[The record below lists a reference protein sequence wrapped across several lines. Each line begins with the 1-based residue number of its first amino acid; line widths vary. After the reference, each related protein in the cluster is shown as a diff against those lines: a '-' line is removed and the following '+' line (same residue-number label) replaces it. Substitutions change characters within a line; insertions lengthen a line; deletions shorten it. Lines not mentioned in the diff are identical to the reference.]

1 MGERAQPSDLNCI
14 GGVEGL
20 DGDRAIDEASAGELR
35 GDLSRIGVTGGD
47 VAQRLGE
54 VDGGHR
60 GTGGDRIGD
69 RVGAGLIGE
78 VGEQRRGI
86 EHRPGGPFSRLRS
99 PLLLVL
105 RLGTALGEQLLDKRA
120 LLDQIGEQSAT
131 LLRND
136 SIGTQAQRAIVFST
150 QKHSRAALKPQGR
163 ANRGR
168 QHQAAAI
175 SQSHLLVVGH
185 L

>member
-1 MGERAQPSDLNCI
+1 MGERAQPGDLNCI

-69 RVGAGLIGE
+69 RIGAGLIGE

-86 EHRPGGPFSRLRS
+86 EHRPGGPFSHLRS

-105 RLGTALGEQLLDKRA
+105 RLGTAL
-120 LLDQIGEQSAT
+120 GEQSAT

-136 SIGTQAQRAIVFST
+136 SIGTQAQRAIVFGT

-168 QHQAAAI
+168 QHQATAI
-175 SQSHLLVVGH
+175 SESHLLVVGH